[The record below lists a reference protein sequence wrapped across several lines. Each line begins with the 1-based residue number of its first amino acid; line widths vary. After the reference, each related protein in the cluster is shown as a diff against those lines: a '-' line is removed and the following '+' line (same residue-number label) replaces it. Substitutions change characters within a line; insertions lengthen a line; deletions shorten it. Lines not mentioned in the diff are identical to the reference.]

1 MFYKIDKNHSWNT
14 DPLIKDISGVVFEV
28 KKGSKI
34 EMIWYNRRKDIWSY
48 SLTNAKYKAELNFWA
63 GKRASEF
70 SKCTKKEAEEM
81 LGYKI

>member
-1 MFYKIDKNHSWNT
+1 
-14 DPLIKDISGVVFEV
+14 
-28 KKGSKI
+28 
-34 EMIWYNRRKDIWSY
+34 MIWYNRQKDIWSY